1 MHVHFSAT
9 TAISAFFSVI
19 IIGTLWRLIAAHLAA
34 SNNSTMKTIGQAM
47 AFQY

>member
-9 TAISAFFSVI
+9 AALSAFFSVI

-34 SNNSTMKTIGQAM
+34 SPNSSLAHIGQAM